1 MWNKGEFTSSTI
13 IWSADVPKEDIEA
26 VIKAEAL
33 PRGTVIKLDRL
44 FFERNDK
51 SFIHF
56 CENEGYP
63 VFVDAKIIEIPIK
76 VIEIAKVYLEYKPF
90 MLNVMAGACSNARW
104 TNDEEKNL
112 DCLKQFA
119 NLCHAAGTRSCAV
132 TVLTS
137 KSTQLVDQEF
147 GVKPLAQVIKYARF
161 AHHAGITDL
170 VCSPNEVAEIMK
182 FYDDEFWLNT
192 PGVRLPDSEKDDQAR
207 IMTPKKA
214 LEAGANRLVIGRP
227 LTGKPEDGP
236 IVERIRKNYH
246 RILENINT

>member
-1 MWNKGEFTSSTI
+1 MWKNGEFTTDTI
-13 IWSADVPKEDIEA
+13 IWSADVAKEEIEA

-44 FFERNDK
+44 FFEKNDK

-56 CENEGYP
+56 CEDNGYP

-90 MLNVMAGACSNARW
+90 MLNVMAGACSNACW
-104 TNDEEKNL
+104 VSDDETKL

-119 NLCHAAGTRSCAV
+119 NLCHEAGTRSCVV

-137 KSTQLVDQEF
+137 KSPRLVEQEF
-147 GVKPLAQVIKYARF
+147 DAGPLDQVIKYARM
-161 AHHAGITDL
+161 AHHAGITDV
-170 VCSPNEVAEIMK
+170 VCSPNEVGEILK
-182 FYDDEFWLNT
+182 YYDEFWLNT

-227 LTGKPEDGP
+227 LTGKAEDGP
-236 IVERIRKNYH
+236 IVERIKRNYH